1 MYNIIYMNNFSRDEI
16 LLATNKIDN
25 KRCFYLDESKN
36 IVYTDNLPPISEA
49 TIIAKLIKER
59 EDIPMNELRK
69 LRNAKLQESDKYMIL
84 DYPISDEVKNEIK
97 FYRASLRD
105 LPELLKNQQL
115 NVNNLFQ
122 NLPVQPNI

>member
-1 MYNIIYMNNFSRDEI
+1 MNNFSRDEI

>member
-1 MYNIIYMNNFSRDEI
+1 MNNFSRDEI

-36 IVYTDNLPPISEA
+36 IVYTDNLPPISEDI
-49 TIIAKLIKER
+49 IIAKIIKEK

-84 DYPISDEVKNEIK
+84 DYPISDEIKNEIK

-105 LPELLKNQQL
+105 LPELLKSQQL
-115 NVNNLFQ
+115 NLNNLFQ
-122 NLPVQPNI
+122 YLPVQPNI